1 MIFPNCV
8 PVDRTNK
15 RLRRDSVSPLSRA
28 GGARCISGY
37 QSRPA
42 TSNHIYPP
50 IQSALSFRTRDMYD
64 TNDGRRARSTD
75 TGKADGSLNLR
86 QRVSRSRR
94 VRQQCRPKPRRR
106 ATPTIPASPVVCLR
120 FRRAEHEKQNSN
132 RKQTVQMQKWLRRKC
147 FLRCVLTFA
156 SELCRDSRSE
166 EQPPKEYT
174 KESES

>member
-1 MIFPNCV
+1 MLFPNCV

-42 TSNHIYPP
+42 SSNHIYPP
-50 IQSALSFRTRDMYD
+50 IQSALSFRTRDTYD

-106 ATPTIPASPVVCLR
+106 ATPTINASPEVCLR

-132 RKQTVQMQKWLRRKC
+132 RKQTVQCKNGSDESVS
-147 FLRCVLTFA
+147 FVA
-156 SELCRDSRSE
+156 S
-166 EQPPKEYT
+166 
-174 KESES
+174 